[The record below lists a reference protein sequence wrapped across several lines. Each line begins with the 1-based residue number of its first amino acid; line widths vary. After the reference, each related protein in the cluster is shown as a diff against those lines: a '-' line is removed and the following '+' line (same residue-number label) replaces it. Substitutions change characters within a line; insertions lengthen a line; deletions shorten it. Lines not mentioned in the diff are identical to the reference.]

1 VTHTKKEKKNKE
13 MSGEKLCKKF
23 LPARLATPLGY

>member
-1 VTHTKKEKKNKE
+1 